1 MGHRGRFLVSY
12 SKTRLRL
19 HVDLGKGAAS
29 AFLFHHQFIGETSMP
44 IKSVNDLFVHEI
56 SDTHN
61 AEKQMTRSLPKL
73 ARASTD
79 PELARA
85 FEDHLQETRAQVD
98 RLEQIA
104 ELCGFKIKRV
114 KCDGMEGLVEET
126 MSLVDLIEKGA
137 VLDVALIGA
146 AQKAEH
152 YEIAGYTSLCL
163 IAQKLG
169 LADAIPLLKASLAEE
184 QATDKRLGLLAE
196 ANQIA
201 AAQS

>member
-1 MGHRGRFLVSY
+1 
-12 SKTRLRL
+12 
-19 HVDLGKGAAS
+19 
-29 AFLFHHQFIGETSMP
+29 
-44 IKSVNDLFVHEI
+44 VHEI